1 MNKILHRNELKNCIK
16 TIIHK
21 FYMII
26 YCIQYYKHNEISN
39 KNTYDDANLVVDKL
53 LLGKSNLLNNG
64 VCSPM
69 LLLLYDIFALPI
81 LKQLPSYDQHKSVH
95 ITL

>member
-1 MNKILHRNELKNCIK
+1 
-16 TIIHK
+16 
-21 FYMII
+21 MII

-69 LLLLYDIFALPI
+69 LLLLYDIFC
-81 LKQLPSYDQHKSVH
+81 
-95 ITL
+95 ITYIKTTTFVRSTQKCSHHVMTNHRSNVDKTEHYY